1 MAERA
6 IKSNA
11 RHNNVQRTHFALHRT
26 IAGRTVPSRHPTMV
40 TIRPEQHADQ
50 VGVRRVHEAAF
61 PTTSEADLVDRLR
74 SATPASV
81 ALVAENER
89 TIVGHIL
96 FTPVSFD
103 PPAAVTAYALVPMA
117 VMPGHEKHGV
127 GRRLV
132 QNGLAE
138 CHARGACMV
147 VVLGDPEYYGRF
159 GFERASRHAL
169 RNEFGAEEAF
179 MVFML
184 EAHVHPHPGTLV
196 KYAPE
201 FEGFKPA

>member
-1 MAERA
+1 MFA
-6 IKSNA
+6 
-11 RHNNVQRTHFALHRT
+11 ALHNC
-26 IAGRTVPSRHPTMV
+26 GRAKGADGAQSMI
-40 TIRPEQHADQ
+40 TIRPEQAADQ
-50 VGVRRVHEAAF
+50 SGVRRVHESAF
-61 PTTSEADLVDRLR
+61 PTSAEADLVDRLR
-74 SATPASV
+74 SRVPSAV
-81 ALVAENER
+81 ALVAENDGA
-89 TIVGHIL
+89 IVGHIL

-103 PPAAVTAYALVPMA
+103 PPAAVTAFGLGPMA
-117 VMPGHEKHGV
+117 VMPGNEKHGV

-138 CHARGACMV
+138 CHARGACLV

-184 EAHVHPHPGTLV
+184 EAHAHPHPGTLV

-201 FEGFKPA
+201 FQGYSPA